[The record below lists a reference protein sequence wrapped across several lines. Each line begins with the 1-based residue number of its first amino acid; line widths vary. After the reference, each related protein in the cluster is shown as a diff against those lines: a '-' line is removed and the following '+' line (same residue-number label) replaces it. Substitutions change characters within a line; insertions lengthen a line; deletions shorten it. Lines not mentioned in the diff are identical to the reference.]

1 MLTYE
6 LPKELIAQ
14 SPAEPRDSS
23 RLLVLDRKSG
33 KISHRIFSDLPEL
46 LRAGDCLVLND
57 TKVLPAR
64 IYGRKAMTGGK
75 VELLLLS
82 EGQPEGEKARIYR
95 CLGQPAKNLKPGTR
109 LQFDEGRL
117 HAEVLSW
124 ENGERLVRFEGRGA
138 EVTIRRLGEMP
149 LPPYIDRPVRPE
161 DAGWY
166 QTVYAKEAGAV
177 AAPTAGL
184 HFTPEML
191 EQIRG
196 KGVRIAPLTLHVG
209 WGTFKPVGEKEMAE
223 GKLHP
228 ERYVIPKETVQT
240 ITETKQKNGRVVAV
254 GTTVVRALETA
265 MGDAASRPG
274 QAGVVRPSGQGV
286 PSDSEGRARE
296 DKSESPRW
304 GDERPAVQVG
314 SVGGRTHGCLEGTTE
329 LFIRSGFKFNVTD
342 AMITNFHL
350 PGTSLLL
357 LVSAFAGEERIQAA
371 YSEAIQE
378 KYRFYSYG
386 DAMLVS

>member
-14 SPAEPRDSS
+14 QPCEPRDAA

-33 KISHRIFSDLPEL
+33 KLSHKIFRDLPEL
-46 LRAGDCLVLND
+46 LKAGDCLVLND

-64 IYGRKAMTGGK
+64 IYGRKAITGGK

-138 EVTIRRLGEMP
+138 EVAVRRLGEMP
-149 LPPYIDRPVRPE
+149 LPPYIDRPARPE
-161 DAGWY
+161 DAEWY

-184 HFTPEML
+184 HFTPELL
-191 EQIRG
+191 EKIRG
-196 KGVRIAPLTLHVG
+196 MGVKVTAVTLHVG
-209 WGTFKPVGEKEMAE
+209 WGTFKPVGDKEMTE
-223 GKLHP
+223 GKLHA
-228 ERYVIPKETVQT
+228 ERYSVPEETAQA
-240 ITETKQKNGRVVAV
+240 IAETKKAGGRIIAV
-254 GTTVVRALETA
+254 GTTVVRALESFA
-265 MGDAASRPG
+265 LR
-274 QAGVVRPSGQGV
+274 QAQG
-286 PSDSEGRARE
+286 E
-296 DKSESPRW
+296 
-304 GDERPAVQVG
+304 Q
-314 SVGGRTHGCLEGTTE
+314 TTE
-329 LFIRSGFKFNVTD
+329 LFIRPGFKFKVVD
-342 AMITNFHL
+342 GMVTNFHL

-357 LVSAFAGEERIQAA
+357 LVSALAGESQIQAA
-371 YSEAIQE
+371 YSEAVKQ

-386 DAMLVS
+386 DAMVIL

>member
-1 MLTYE
+1 MLAYE

-14 SPAEPRDSS
+14 QPCEPRDAA
-23 RLLVLDRKSG
+23 RLLVLNRRSG
-33 KISHRIFSDLPEL
+33 EISHRVFRDLPEL

-64 IYGRKAMTGGK
+64 VYGRKAITGGK

-124 ENGERLVRFEGRGA
+124 ENGERMVRFEGRAA
-138 EVTIRRLGEMP
+138 EQTLSRLGEMP

-184 HFTPEML
+184 HFTPEL
-191 EQIRG
+191 LDRIRQM
-196 KGVRIAPLTLHVG
+196 GVGVVTVTLHVG
-209 WGTFKPVGEKEMAE
+209 WGTFKPVGEKELSE

-228 ERYVIPKETVQT
+228 EKYVVPEETIQMICQTKEN
-240 ITETKQKNGRVVAV
+240 NGRVIAV

-265 MGDAASRPG
+265 LGDAAGRAG
-274 QAGVVRPSGQGV
+274 QAGIG
-286 PSDSEGRARE
+286 GRATTVSRA
-296 DKSESPRW
+296 KRGTSEADVERGARW
-304 GDERPAVQVG
+304 SDERPAVPTG
-314 SVGGRTHGCLEGTTE
+314 PVGGRTQGGLEGKTE
-329 LFIRSGFKFNVTD
+329 LFIQPGFKFQVVD
-342 AMITNFHL
+342 GLVTNFHL

-371 YSEAIQE
+371 YREAVKE

-386 DAMLVS
+386 DAMFIGG

>member
-1 MLTYE
+1 MLTYD

-14 SPAEPRDSS
+14 KPCEPRDAA
-23 RLLVLDRKSG
+23 RLLVLDRRSS
-33 KISHRIFSDLPEL
+33 KISHRIFRDLPEFL
-46 LRAGDCLVLND
+46 KPGDCLVLND

-64 IYGRKAMTGGK
+64 IYGKKAITGGK

-82 EGQPEGEKARIYR
+82 SGEALGEKARIYR

-124 ENGERLVRFEGRGA
+124 EKGERRVRFEGRGLE
-138 EVTIRRLGEMP
+138 EVVRRLGEMP
-149 LPPYIDRPVRPE
+149 LPPYIDRPVQPE
-161 DAGWY
+161 DADWY

-184 HFTPEML
+184 HFTPELL
-191 EQIRG
+191 EKIRK
-196 KGVRIAPLTLHVG
+196 KGVRVVYVTLHVG

-228 ERYVIPKETVQT
+228 ERYRIPEETER
-240 ITETKQKNGRVVAV
+240 IIIETKEKKGRVIAV
-254 GTTVVRALETA
+254 GTTVVRTLESKA
-265 MGDAASRPG
+265 AGDAGRREHP
-274 QAGVVRPSGQGV
+274 QAAG
-286 PSDSEGRARE
+286 
-296 DKSESPRW
+296 
-304 GDERPAVQVG
+304 PAAEV
-314 SVGGRTHGCLEGTTE
+314 EGTTD
-329 LFIRSGFKFNVTD
+329 LFIRPEFKFQVVD
-342 AMITNFHL
+342 GMVTNFHL

-357 LVSAFAGEERIQAA
+357 LVSAFGGEDRIQAA
-371 YSEAIQE
+371 YRAAVQQ

-386 DAMLVS
+386 DAMVIL